1 MFHNIS
7 IQKPENDLKSTRR
20 ELNRLQY
27 FFYHDMHL
35 EPSSLRQNTH

>member
-20 ELNRLQY
+20 ELNRLQS